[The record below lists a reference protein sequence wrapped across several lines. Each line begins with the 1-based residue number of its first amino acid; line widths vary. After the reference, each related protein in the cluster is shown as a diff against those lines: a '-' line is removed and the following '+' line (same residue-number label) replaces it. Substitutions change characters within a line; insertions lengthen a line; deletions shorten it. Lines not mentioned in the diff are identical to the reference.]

1 MAKKLIAP
9 PANTGRYVFLL
20 GLAVAVV
27 AGIIASTSAGL
38 GDYAKWVP
46 LILVIL
52 GVIVGF
58 LNITPAERHA
68 FILAAIAL
76 VMLGLTRAAFAPL
89 IFGNFNLG
97 AYLSSMISYLV
108 VFVAPAAAIAAVYQ
122 IYDLARA

>member
-1 MAKKLIAP
+1 MAKKMLTP

-20 GLAVAVV
+20 GLAVAIV
-27 AGIIASTSAGL
+27 AGLIAASKAGL
-38 GDYAKWVP
+38 GNYGKWVP

-68 FILAAIAL
+68 FLVAAIAL
-76 VMLGLTRAAFAPL
+76 VMLGLTKAAFAPL
-89 IFGNFNLG
+89 IFGSFNLG

-108 VFVAPAAAIAAVYQ
+108 VFVAPAAAIAAVVE
-122 IYDLARA
+122 IYDLAKA